1 MHKKFDCQG
10 NSSSESASLATP
22 TTSNTQQN
30 TITVDDFI
38 RTSNVTA
45 NESEYFFRQNLLLN
59 NKFFLAH
66 TSNFYSS
73 RYGATKPPK
82 PTQLSS
88 SLQRIYENV
97 CAQCSSGGQSQ
108 NLSASDGCLRS
119 KCAVCKVLDV
129 EHVATPTENIYED
142 ICEQCSA
149 IFSGGDKFCEKC
161 SLVSSVKLNKPS
173 LLTGLLSTFRGKTN
187 KATGKPPVKPPNKL
201 VIVHNVD
208 TAYKTNKSFDLD
220 EICRLKAKSSSS
232 HIYGKLRKSDDNL
245 LLRRP
250 ATHTPQR
257 LIKSA
262 VSESNFSQSQ
272 PELNNN
278 ISSSA
283 TQLYENLDKF
293 VHSSQSPIVAVDDD
307 ISASSSRRS
316 SVSSTNNI
324 HYRSQNINNSSV
336 IAWMTSLSK
345 YTVDYAEDYLGVCMV
360 KCIPSNSF
368 ASCCGVS
375 GSLSSVVRARIQLS
389 SRKSRSMRNVQRN
402 TVDFERQ
409 VAEFKCNLMEN
420 NSKRSAIYFKEA
432 KQEFEPIYVV
442 VKDSFLDEE
451 AIAAREA
458 ILRSSEE
465 TQIEQ
470 NEESFLRPKNSH
482 LQRILYDEDVPTK
495 KPITDLLEKPNYKR
509 ARKLKVSIRQREHMT
524 DVLISAVGLNKSFIV
539 TFNDKQLYMLLY
551 QLRTASGNQL
561 SKFYSHYNK
570 YLKHLISLY
579 SPSKQVTTK
588 QRQRSRHLP
597 SISCDK
603 HTQVVETPPI
613 IPSKHNIKSKISDF
627 EVQPCDGSHNKRE
640 INDFVVKLQRNSPV
654 LRRKFEDFEK
664 TTATEV
670 LTPRQQLIRR
680 QAKMLNDF
688 ELRAKQPTVTSNGHE
703 RMTNSTKY
711 SHNRRQVNNYD
722 ENSRNK
728 SEENIYQPIWKFRTV
743 GFAAEE
749 SYADGG
755 ELLSDDGLKN
765 GGGDDSDGGCS
776 LYDSIEFYD
785 EDLETPAEWEV
796 AEEFRYSTKFEECQD
811 MVDLEVSGGPP
822 VYDPYQRI
830 CVLYSLS
837 EPKRNQLIYDKSQP
851 FYDVESASD
860 LTKEYSYEFMEKNP
874 KCTGKR
880 NSQSEVVVAAASVQA
895 WKLMLRSISY
905 LEDEEDVVSVLC
917 VVVNYTAAAN
927 KLCKAS
933 C

>member
-1 MHKKFDCQG
+1 MHKEFDCQG
-10 NSSSESASLATP
+10 NSISASSATP
-22 TTSNTQQN
+22 TTSNKH
-30 TITVDDFI
+30 TITIDDFI

-45 NESEYFFRQNLLLN
+45 NESEYYFRQNLLLN

-66 TSNFYSS
+66 TSNFYSN
-73 RYGATKPPK
+73 RHGAPKPPTK

-88 SLQRIYENV
+88 STQRIYENV
-97 CAQCSSGGQSQ
+97 CSQCTSGGQSQ

-129 EHVATPTENIYED
+129 QDVATPTENIYED

-149 IFSGGDKFCEKC
+149 IYSGGEKFCEKC
-161 SLVSSVKLNKPS
+161 SLASSVKLSKPS
-173 LLTGLLSTFRGKTN
+173 LLTGLLSSFRGKTN
-187 KATGKPPVKPPNKL
+187 RSTGKPPVKPPNKL

-208 TAYKTNKSFDLD
+208 TVYKTNQSFDLD

-250 ATHTPQR
+250 VAHTPQR

-262 VSESNFSQSQ
+262 VSESNFSQWQ

-278 ISSSA
+278 NSSSA
-283 TQLYENLDKF
+283 TQLYENFDKF
-293 VHSSQSPIVAVDDD
+293 IHSRESPIVAVADD
-307 ISASSSRRS
+307 ISASSGS

-324 HYRSQNINNSSV
+324 HYRSQNINNSAV

-345 YTVDYAEDYLGVCMV
+345 YTADYAEDYLGVCMV

-375 GSLSSVVRARIQLS
+375 GSLSSVVRARIQLC

-402 TVDFERQ
+402 TADFERQ
-409 VAEFKCNLMEN
+409 VDEFKCNLMEN

-432 KQEFEPIYVV
+432 RQEFEPICVV

-465 TQIEQ
+465 VDIEL
-470 NEESFLRPKNSH
+470 NEECFLRPKNSH
-482 LQRILYDEDVPTK
+482 LQRILDDEKVPTTIPIALV
-495 KPITDLLEKPNYKR
+495 KPKYRRPNTYN
-509 ARKLKVSIRQREHMT
+509 AIRQRNHMT
-524 DVLISAVGLNKSFIV
+524 DVLISVVGLNKSFIL

-551 QLRTASGNQL
+551 QLRTANDNQL
-561 SKFYSHYNK
+561 SQFYSNYNK

-588 QRQRSRHLP
+588 KRQRSQQLP

-603 HTQVVETPPI
+603 NTQVVVTI
-613 IPSKHNIKSKISDF
+613 VPSELNKKSKISDF
-627 EVQPCDGSHNKRE
+627 EVQPCDATHNKRE
-640 INDFVVKLQRNSPV
+640 INDFVVKLQRGSPV
-654 LRRKFEDFEK
+654 RRRKFEDFEK
-664 TTATEV
+664 TTCTEV
-670 LTPRQQLIRR
+670 LTPRQQLIQR
-680 QAKMLNDF
+680 QAKMLSDF
-688 ELRAKQPTVTSNGHE
+688 ELRAKQPIVTSNDERPE
-703 RMTNSTKY
+703 RMTNGTKY
-711 SHNRRQVNNYD
+711 SDNRRRVNNYD
-722 ENSRNK
+722 EDNNNN

-743 GFAAEE
+743 GFAEE
-749 SYADGG
+749 NYADGG
-755 ELLSDDGLKN
+755 ELLSDDGLVT

-811 MVDLEVSGGPP
+811 MVDLEIGGGPP

-830 CVLYSLS
+830 CVLYSRS
-837 EPKRNQLIYDKSQP
+837 EPKRNQLIYDKNQL

-860 LTKEYSYEFMEKNP
+860 LTKEYSYEFMEKNA
-874 KCTGKR
+874 KCSRKR
-880 NSQSEVVVAAASVQA
+880 NSDSEVVVVAASVQA
-895 WKLMLRSISY
+895 WKLMLRSVSY

-917 VVVNYTAAAN
+917 VVVNYYSS
-927 KLCKAS
+927 L
-933 C
+933 

>member
-10 NSSSESASLATP
+10 NSSSSSSTSSANP
-22 TTSNTQQN
+22 TTSNKH

-45 NESEYFFRQNLLLN
+45 SESEYFFRQNLLLN

-73 RYGATKPPK
+73 RHGAPKPTAK

-88 SLQRIYENV
+88 SSHRIYENV
-97 CAQCSSGGQSQ
+97 CSQCSSGGQSQ
-108 NLSASDGCLRS
+108 NLSVSDGCLRS
-119 KCAVCKVLDV
+119 KCAVCNALDV
-129 EHVATPTENIYED
+129 QDVATHTENIYED
-142 ICEQCSA
+142 ICERCNS
-149 IFSGGDKFCEKC
+149 INSGGEKFCEKC
-161 SLVSSVKLNKPS
+161 SLVSSVKLSKPS
-173 LLTGLLSTFRGKTN
+173 ILTGLLSSFRGKTN
-187 KATGKPPVKPPNKL
+187 RATGKPPVKPPYKP
-201 VIVHNVD
+201 VIVHNID
-208 TAYKTNKSFDLD
+208 TAFKTNQSFDLG
-220 EICRLKAKSSSS
+220 EICRLKAKSNSS

-262 VSESNFSQSQ
+262 VSESNFSQWQ

-278 ISSSA
+278 NSSSA
-283 TQLYENLDKF
+283 TQLYENLDIF
-293 VHSSQSPIVAVDDD
+293 IHSCESPCVAVDDD
-307 ISASSSRRS
+307 ISASISRKS
-316 SVSSTNNI
+316 SVSSSTNNL
-324 HYRSQNINNSSV
+324 HYRSQNINNSAV

-389 SRKSRSMRNVQRN
+389 SRKSRSMRNVQRS

-409 VAEFKCNLMEN
+409 VDEFKCNLMEN

-432 KQEFEPIYVV
+432 RQEFEPIYVV

-465 TQIEQ
+465 EKIEL
-470 NEESFLRPKNSH
+470 NEECFLRPKNSH
-482 LQRILYDEDVPTK
+482 LQRILDDEKILTTMPIATVNRHRTPTHK
-495 KPITDLLEKPNYKR
+495 CK
-509 ARKLKVSIRQREHMT
+509 AAIRQRDHMT
-524 DVLISAVGLNKSFIV
+524 DVLISVVGLNKSFIL

-551 QLRTASGNQL
+551 QLCPANDNQL
-561 SKFYSHYNK
+561 SQFYSHYNK

-579 SPSKQVTTK
+579 SPSKQGTTK
-588 QRQRSRHLP
+588 KRRRSRHLP
-597 SISCDK
+597 AISCDK
-603 HTQVVETPPI
+603 NTQVVVTPPI
-613 IPSKHNIKSKISDF
+613 VPSELNKKNKISDF
-627 EVQPCDGSHNKRE
+627 EVQPCDASHNKRE
-640 INDFVVKLQRNSPV
+640 INDFVVKLQRSSPV
-654 LRRKFEDFEK
+654 RRRKFEDFEK
-664 TTATEV
+664 TIGTEV
-670 LTPRQQLIRR
+670 LTPRQQLIQR
-680 QAKMLNDF
+680 QAKMLSDF
-688 ELRAKQPTVTSNGHE
+688 ELRAKQPTVTSNDVRPE
-703 RMTNSTKY
+703 SMTNGTKY
-711 SHNRRQVNNYD
+711 SHSLRQVNNND
-722 ENSRNK
+722 EDNNNN

-755 ELLSDDGLKN
+755 ELLSDDGLIT
-765 GGGDDSDGGCS
+765 GGGDDSDEGCS

-796 AEEFRYSTKFEECQD
+796 AEEFRYATKFEECQD
-811 MVDLEVSGGPP
+811 MVDLEIGGGPP

-830 CVLYSLS
+830 CVLYSWS

-860 LTKEYSYEFMEKNP
+860 LTKEYSYEFIEKND
-874 KCTGKR
+874 KCTRKR
-880 NSQSEVVVAAASVQA
+880 NTDSEVVVVAASVQA

-917 VVVNYTAAAN
+917 VLVNY
-927 KLCKAS
+927 CS
-933 C
+933 S

>member
-10 NSSSESASLATP
+10 NSSNESALSVTP
-22 TTSNTQQN
+22 TTSNKQQH
-30 TITVDDFI
+30 TIADDDFI

-73 RYGATKPPK
+73 RHGAPKPPK

-88 SLQRIYENV
+88 SSHRIYENI
-97 CAQCSSGGQSQ
+97 CTQCSSGGQSQ

-129 EHVATPTENIYED
+129 ENVATPTENIYED

-149 IFSGGDKFCEKC
+149 IYSGGEKFCEKC

-173 LLTGLLSTFRGKTN
+173 LLTGLLSSFRGKTN
-187 KATGKPPVKPPNKL
+187 RATGKPPVKPPHKL

-250 ATHTPQR
+250 VAHTPQR

-262 VSESNFSQSQ
+262 VSESNFNQWQ
-272 PELNNN
+272 TELNNN
-278 ISSSA
+278 NSSSA

-293 VHSSQSPIVAVDDD
+293 IHSCESPVVAVDDD

-324 HYRSQNINNSSV
+324 HYRSQNINNSAV

-345 YTVDYAEDYLGVCMV
+345 YTVDYADDYLGVCMV

-375 GSLSSVVRARIQLS
+375 GSVSSAVRVRIQLS
-389 SRKSRSMRNVQRN
+389 SRKSSSMRNVQRS

-409 VAEFKCNLMEN
+409 VDEFKCNLMEN

-432 KQEFEPIYVV
+432 RQQFEPIYVV

-458 ILRSSEE
+458 VLRSSDQV
-465 TQIEQ
+465 QIEL
-470 NEESFLRPKNSH
+470 NEECFLRPKNSH
-482 LQRILYDEDVPTK
+482 LQKILDDEKVPTTMPLVK
-495 KPITDLLEKPNYKR
+495 TKNRRPH
-509 ARKLKVSIRQREHMT
+509 KLKAIRQRDHMT
-524 DVLISAVGLNKSFIV
+524 DVLISVIGLNKSFIF

-551 QLRTASGNQL
+551 QLRTANSNQL
-561 SKFYSHYNK
+561 SKFYNHYNK

-579 SPSKQVTTK
+579 SPSKQVTTNK
-588 QRQRSRHLP
+588 RQQNRQLP

-603 HTQVVETPPI
+603 STQVVVTAPI
-613 IPSKHNIKSKISDF
+613 IPSELNKKSKFSDF
-627 EVQPCDGSHNKRE
+627 EVQPCDASHNKRE
-640 INDFVVKLQRNSPV
+640 INDFVVKLQRSSPV
-654 LRRKFEDFEK
+654 RRRKFEDFEK
-664 TTATEV
+664 AAGTEV

-680 QAKMLNDF
+680 QAKMLSDF
-688 ELRAKQPTVTSNGHE
+688 ELRAKQPTVTSNDQ
-703 RMTNSTKY
+703 RMTNGTKY
-711 SHNRRQVNNYD
+711 SHNRRQASNYD
-722 ENSRNK
+722 DDDNNNN

-749 SYADGG
+749 SYTDGG
-755 ELLSDDGLKN
+755 ELLSDDGLQT
-765 GGGDDSDGGCS
+765 GGADDSDGGCS

-785 EDLETPAEWEV
+785 EDLGTPAEWEV

-811 MVDLEVSGGPP
+811 LVDLEVGGGPP

-860 LTKEYSYEFMEKNP
+860 LTKEYSYEFMEKNA

-880 NSQSEVVVAAASVQA
+880 NSDSEVFLVAASVQA

-917 VVVNYTAAAN
+917 FV
-927 KLCKAS
+927 C
-933 C
+933 